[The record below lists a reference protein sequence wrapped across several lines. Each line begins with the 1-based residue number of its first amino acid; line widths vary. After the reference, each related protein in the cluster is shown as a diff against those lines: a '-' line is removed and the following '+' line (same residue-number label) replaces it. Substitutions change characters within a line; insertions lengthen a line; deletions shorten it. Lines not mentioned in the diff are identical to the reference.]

1 MGLQRRAHLRSLMNK
16 KSGLSERQSFFHAYF
31 TTTPNK
37 KSYPIADRIF
47 CLISIAKFLC
57 SVARSVFNYPA
68 VGYPDNARSLF
79 GNLVVVGD
87 EDYRAPLIVE
97 LVEYLHDLFAGV

>member
-47 CLISIAKFLC
+47 VL
-57 SVARSVFNYPA
+57 
-68 VGYPDNARSLF
+68 
-79 GNLVVVGD
+79 
-87 EDYRAPLIVE
+87 
-97 LVEYLHDLFAGV
+97 

>member
-47 CLISIAKFLC
+47 CLISIANFYALLLG
-57 SVARSVFNYPA
+57 RSSIILPSDILTTRVPSSA
-68 VGYPDNARSLF
+68 ISLSW
-79 GNLVVVGD
+79 VM
-87 EDYRAPLIVE
+87 RIIVRPSS
-97 LVEYLHDLFAGV
+97 LSS